1 MSIRSMM
8 TTRFCLA
15 LGGAVMVAAVLLTH
29 RGGPVATTDGEG
41 VVFVYFP
48 SMCAAPGDASNCRE
62 IPQPTRPGFSSMAAC
77 SAYAD
82 VELRRENNPRLMA
95 SCMKQ
100 REG

>member
-1 MSIRSMM
+1 MNIRPIM
-8 TTRFCLA
+8 TRRFCLSVGVA
-15 LGGAVMVAAVLLTH
+15 LAVAAVLVTH
-29 RGGPVATTDGEG
+29 RGGPAREPEGEG

-48 SMCAAPGDASNCRE
+48 SLCATPGDASDCHE
-62 IPQPTRPGFSSMAAC
+62 IPRPARPAFASMAAC

-82 VELRRENNPRLMA
+82 TQLRLENNPRLMA